1 MRKSA
6 FDRSFRYTPS
16 VRAELA
22 KNFLRLR
29 PEQRAM
35 NKPVPTDASS
45 CVNVVPIV
53 RPAVA
58 S

>member
-1 MRKSA
+1 MKSA

-35 NKPVPTDASS
+35 NKPVPTDASW